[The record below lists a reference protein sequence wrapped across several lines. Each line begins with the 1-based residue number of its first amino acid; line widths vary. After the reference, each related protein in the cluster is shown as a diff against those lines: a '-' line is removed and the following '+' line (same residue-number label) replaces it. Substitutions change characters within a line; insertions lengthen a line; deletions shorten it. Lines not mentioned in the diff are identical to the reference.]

1 MNHKLL
7 NKTLRKVNQEL
18 RDELKK
24 TQIELF
30 YVRSQL
36 KLVEKEKEE

>member
-7 NKTLRKVNQEL
+7 NKTLKKVNQEL

-24 TQIELF
+24 IQIELF

-36 KLVEKEKEE
+36 KLIEKEKK

>member
-1 MNHKLL
+1 MDHKLL
-7 NKTLRKVNQEL
+7 NKTLKKVNQEL

-24 TQIELF
+24 IQIELF

-36 KLVEKEKEE
+36 KLIEKEKK